1 MKQNRTEI
9 GEEIH
14 ALLGRIVS
22 GILQP
27 GEAVTV
33 QDIISALHQQSLQT
47 ACEKTRLICEQAI
60 RILAHKLH

>member
-1 MKQNRTEI
+1 MKHDRANI

-14 ALLGRIVS
+14 ALLGRVVS

-27 GEAVTV
+27 GKTLTLQE
-33 QDIISALHQQSLQT
+33 IIGALHQQSLQT
-47 ACEKTRLICEQAI
+47 SCKTTRQTCEEAI

>member
-1 MKQNRTEI
+1 MKQDKTDP

-14 ALLGRIVS
+14 ALLGKIVS

-27 GEAVTV
+27 GETLAV

-47 ACEKTRLICEQAI
+47 ASEKTRLTCERAI